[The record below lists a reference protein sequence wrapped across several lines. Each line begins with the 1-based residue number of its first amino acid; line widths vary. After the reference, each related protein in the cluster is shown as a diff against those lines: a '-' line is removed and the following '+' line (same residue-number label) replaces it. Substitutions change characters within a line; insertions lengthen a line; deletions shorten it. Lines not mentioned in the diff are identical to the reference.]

1 MNKLSVIVP
10 VYNVANYVSDCI
22 ESIIHQSYKNIE
34 IILVDD
40 GSTDKSG
47 SICDKYALKDSRIK
61 VIHKKNGGLSDAR
74 NAGTMKATG
83 DYLFYIDSDDFLGY
97 LEAIEDAMKIL
108 NVENLDLI
116 MFGHVLYYENSK
128 KEKYSQL
135 NINVNSN
142 SFSDVL
148 LECTKNGIF
157 PVTACGKIIKTSI
170 AKKFLFKKGYL
181 SEDIEWFC
189 RISNIITTCRWL
201 NKPIYFYRQR
211 ENSITTTHNINKLY
225 FLMEYI
231 ETLAPIV
238 SQYKNP
244 IIKQCLLSGLA
255 YEYVIAIGM
264 SALYKKDSKYET
276 IINKLKSYK
285 SILKYDS
292 NPKTKICKMI
302 ISVFGIKNSSYLLSI
317 RIKMTKGM

>member
-1 MNKLSVIVP
+1 MKKISVIVP
-10 VYNVANYVSDCI
+10 VYNVENYISECI
-22 ESIIHQSYKNIE
+22 ESISHQSYKEIE

-40 GSTDKSG
+40 GATDKSG
-47 SICDKYALKDSRIK
+47 SICDKYALIDSRIK
-61 VIHKKNGGLSDAR
+61 VIHKENGGLSDAR
-74 NAGTMKATG
+74 NAGISIATG
-83 DYLFYIDSDDFLGY
+83 DYSFYVDGDDFLGY
-97 LEAIEDAMKIL
+97 REAIEDVMKIL
-108 NVENLDLI
+108 NSENLDLI
-116 MFGHVLYYENSK
+116 MFGHVLYYEKSK
-128 KEKYSQL
+128 KVKYTQL
-135 NINVNSN
+135 EINANSN
-142 SFSDVL
+142 SFSDIL
-148 LECTKNGIF
+148 LACTKKGIF

-170 AKKFLFKKGYL
+170 AKQFLFKKGYL

-189 RISNIITTCRWL
+189 RISNYVTTCRWL

-231 ETLAPIV
+231 ENLAPIV

-264 SALYKKDSKYET
+264 SDLYKKDSRYE
-276 IINKLKSYK
+276 IIVNKLRSYK
-285 SILKYDS
+285 SILKYNL
-292 NPKTKICKMI
+292 NPKTKICKML
-302 ISVFGIKNSSYLLSI
+302 ISLFGIKVSSYLLSI